1 MAVGRPRP
9 RSTRLL
15 VVGLVSAS
23 LAIITLDYR
32 QGPDGPLAAVG
43 AQAHAVMA
51 PLQEAVTTVTEP
63 VGDFFS
69 GLANLPSL
77 QRENE
82 VLTAEVADLK
92 TQLARYGELQGN
104 YDAMVDLLELK
115 GTLDPNAVPAVVIGN
130 GVSNFDWSITI
141 DAGSNDGIE
150 MDMPVV
156 TGSVDA
162 PRLVGL
168 VVSVNP
174 LSSEVELLIDRDF
187 SVMGKLSGSGETG
200 LVTGQGDDDL
210 RMGLIT
216 PGTEIDI
223 GSAPVQVFTTSYE
236 VNGQAGLYP
245 PNLLI
250 GSVSRVFE
258 GANEIQTAVSVRP
271 AADFSALEYVLVL
284 QKLQESDV
292 PGGNEEGGA

>member
-1 MAVGRPRP
+1 
-9 RSTRLL
+9 
-15 VVGLVSAS
+15 
-23 LAIITLDYR
+23 
-32 QGPDGPLAAVG
+32 
-43 AQAHAVMA
+43 MA
-51 PLQEAVTTVTEP
+51 PLQQAVTTVTEP

-77 QRENE
+77 QRDNE
-82 VLTAEVADLK
+82 RLTAELADAK

-115 GTLDPNAVPAVVIGN
+115 GTLDPTAVPAVVIGN

-141 DAGSNDGIE
+141 DAGSNDGVE
-150 MDMPVV
+150 VDMPVV
-156 TGSVDA
+156 TGTVDA
-162 PRLVGL
+162 PRLVGV
-168 VVSVNP
+168 VVSVNA
-174 LSSEVELLIDRDF
+174 LSSEVQLLIDRDF

-200 LVTGQGDDDL
+200 IVMGQGDDDL
-210 RMGLIT
+210 RMGLIS

-245 PNLLI
+245 PNILI

-271 AADFSALEYVLVL
+271 AVDFSAVEYVLVL
-284 QKLQESDV
+284 SKQAEGDA
-292 PGGNEEGGA
+292 PAAEEPP